1 MIAKQQML
9 PTGAP
14 WMLMAAVPTSTQLTA
29 IFTTPP
35 TAVLTMGR
43 RSFPLA
49 CRMALHIMD
58 MQTKND
64 ATASSFKRPGPAGLL
79 PQ

>member
-1 MIAKQQML
+1 
-9 PTGAP
+9 
-14 WMLMAAVPTSTQLTA
+14 MLMAAVPTSTQLTA

-35 TAVLTMGR
+35 TAVLTMGSF
-43 RSFPLA
+43 SFPLA
-49 CRMALHIMD
+49 CRMALPIMD

-64 ATASSFKRPGPAGLL
+64 ATASSFKSPGPAGLL